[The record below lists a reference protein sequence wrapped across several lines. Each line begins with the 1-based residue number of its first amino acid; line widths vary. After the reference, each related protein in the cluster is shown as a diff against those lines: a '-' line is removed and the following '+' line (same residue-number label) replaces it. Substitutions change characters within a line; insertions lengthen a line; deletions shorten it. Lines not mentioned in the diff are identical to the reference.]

1 MKDLLFGLAFV
12 ALGLAVILLARDFPA
27 VPGMAYG
34 ADLFPTLIAI
44 GMLGAGAILSF
55 NALQQIRQT
64 SIAWQLPPGFFRSR
78 LGTLL
83 PCLMVVAYITLSEVF
98 GSALMMLV
106 IMLVLLI
113 QQGVRIW
120 PAAAI
125 SVTATA
131 AISLSFE
138 HLLKVPLPT
147 GLLGF

>member
-12 ALGLAVILLARDFPA
+12 ALGVAVILLARDFPA
-27 VPGMAYG
+27 VPGMPYG

-44 GMLGAGAILSF
+44 GMLGAGGILSF
-55 NALQQIRQT
+55 NGLQQLRQPR
-64 SIAWQLPPGFFRSR
+64 APWNLPPGFLRSL

-83 PCLMVVAYITLSEVF
+83 PCLMVVAYVTLSEIL
-98 GSALMMLV
+98 GAALMMLA

-131 AISLSFE
+131 AISLSFG

-147 GLLGF
+147 GPLGF

>member
-12 ALGLAVILLARDFPA
+12 ALGIAVILLARDFPA
-27 VPGMAYG
+27 VPGMPYG

-55 NALQQIRQT
+55 NALQQLRQNG
-64 SIAWQLPPGFFRSR
+64 APGPLPSAFFRSR

-83 PCLMVVAYITLSEVF
+83 PCVMVVAYITFNEVL
-98 GSALMMLV
+98 GSALMMLIV
-106 IMLVLLI
+106 MLVLLI

-120 PAAAI
+120 AAAVI
-125 SVTATA
+125 SVMATA
-131 AISLSFE
+131 AISLSFG

-147 GLLGF
+147 GPLGF